1 MKINFKIILQVLLW
15 SELAPKINKVDKP
28 KNEKNISSSGL
39 SLTPWSIKITEEK
52 RWKDMLYS
60 PETHMDILYRWAKRG
75 RGVSYM
81 GPNHVQINWNHTKVN
96 RKHKPSISKPVL
108 WLANGWCDGS
118 DHPIR
123 SLVTNWLNFV
133 LTILFHITVITESTF
148 LFYVYI
154 NYYKSVYLLIVKTTS

>member
-1 MKINFKIILQVLLW
+1 MKINFKIILHVLLW

-60 PETHMDILYRWAKRG
+60 PETHMDILYIWAKRG

-96 RKHKPSISKPVL
+96 RKHKPSSISKPVL
-108 WLANGWCDGS
+108 WLANEWLMWW
-118 DHPIR
+118 IR
-123 SLVTNWLNFV
+123 SSNQKPGYQ
-133 LTILFHITVITESTF
+133 LT
-148 LFYVYI
+148 
-154 NYYKSVYLLIVKTTS
+154 

>member
-1 MKINFKIILQVLLW
+1 MKINFKIILHVLLW

-28 KNEKNISSSGL
+28 KNGKNISSYGL